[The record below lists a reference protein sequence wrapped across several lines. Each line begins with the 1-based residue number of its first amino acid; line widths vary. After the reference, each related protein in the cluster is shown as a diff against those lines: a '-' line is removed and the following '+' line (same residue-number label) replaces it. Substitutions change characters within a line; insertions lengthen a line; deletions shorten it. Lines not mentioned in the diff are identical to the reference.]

1 MTRYR
6 KPGPIPVYLGMVT
19 WGNMA
24 FMTWA
29 TMSAVYRIQEAGL
42 DPVQLILVGTVL
54 EISVFLFE
62 VPTGVIADVHSRRL
76 SLIIGYALI
85 GLGLVLEGALPVF
98 ATILVA
104 QAMWGIGFT
113 FTSGARQAWLAD
125 ELGDGTGAGQIFL
138 KGAQLEQFGALAGI
152 ALSVA
157 LATISLALPL
167 IAGGF
172 MFVALAAALVV
183 MMPELGF
190 NPTPSVNRT
199 SWREMRTT
207 FAAGLTRTRT
217 HPVLMAIIAI
227 ELFAGASSEP
237 FDRLWTLHMLEL
249 FEFPSLWGLNSLV
262 WFGVIGAAAL
272 LIGAILTWIIRKM
285 FDVDEPRIPRRL
297 LAVANAS
304 VIASTLVFA
313 LTGSF
318 VLAVSMVIATTIFRR
333 VSEPISDAWLIQHTE
348 SASRATVFS
357 LRGQVNAFAQAG
369 LGPAMG
375 VIAVMTT
382 LRRAL
387 VGTSILLAPSQVIYA
402 LIGERQRTERIQG

>member
-54 EISVFLFE
+54 ETSIFLFE

-125 ELGDGTGAGQIFL
+125 ELEDGIGAGQIFL
-138 KGAQLEQFGALAGI
+138 KGAQLEQIGALAGI
-152 ALSVA
+152 ALSVV

-167 IAGGF
+167 VVGGI
-172 MFVALAAALVV
+172 MFVTLAAALVV

-190 NPTPSVNRT
+190 NPTPSTNRT

-207 FAAGLTRTRT
+207 FAAGVTTTRT

-237 FDRLWTLHMLEL
+237 FDRLWTLHMLEI
-249 FEFPSLWGLNSLV
+249 FEFPSPWGLNSLA
-262 WFGVIGAAAL
+262 WFGVIGAGAL
-272 LIGAILTWIIRKM
+272 LIGTILTWFIRRM
-285 FDVDEPRIPRRL
+285 FDVDEPRTPRRL
-297 LAVANAS
+297 LAVTNAS

-313 LTGSF
+313 LSGSF
-318 VLAVSMVIATTIFRR
+318 ALAVSMVIATTVLRR
-333 VSEPISDAWLIQHTE
+333 ISEPVADVWLIQHTE
-348 SASRATVFS
+348 SAYRATVFS
-357 LRGQVNAFAQAG
+357 LRGQANAFAQVA

-375 VIAVMTT
+375 VLAVMTT
-382 LRRAL
+382 LRTAL
-387 VGTSILLAPSQVIYA
+387 VGASTLLAPSQVIYA
-402 LIGERQRTERIQG
+402 LLGERQRN

>member
-1 MTRYR
+1 
-6 KPGPIPVYLGMVT
+6 
-19 WGNMA
+19 
-24 FMTWA
+24 MTWA

-54 EISVFLFE
+54 ETSIFLFE

-125 ELGDGTGAGQIFL
+125 ELEDGIGAGQIFL
-138 KGAQLEQFGALAGI
+138 KGAQLEQIGALAGI
-152 ALSVA
+152 ALSVV

-167 IAGGF
+167 VVGGI
-172 MFVALAAALVV
+172 MFVTLAAALGV

-190 NPTPSVNRT
+190 NPTPSTNRT

-207 FAAGLTRTRT
+207 FAAGITTTRT

-272 LIGAILTWIIRKM
+272 LIGTILTWVIRTM
-285 FDVDEPRIPRRL
+285 FDVDEPRTPRRL
-297 LAVANAS
+297 LAVVNAS

-313 LTGSF
+313 LSGNF
-318 VLAVSMVIATTIFRR
+318 ALAVSMVIATTILRR
-333 VSEPISDAWLIQHTE
+333 VSEPIADAWLIQHTE

-357 LRGQVNAFAQAG
+357 LRGQANAFAQAA

-382 LRRAL
+382 LRTSL

-402 LIGERQRTERIQG
+402 LLGERQRN

>member
-1 MTRYR
+1 
-6 KPGPIPVYLGMVT
+6 
-19 WGNMA
+19 
-24 FMTWA
+24 MTWA

-54 EISVFLFE
+54 ETSIFLFE

-125 ELGDGTGAGQIFL
+125 ELEDGIGAGQIFL
-138 KGAQLEQFGALAGI
+138 KGAQLEQIGALAGI
-152 ALSVA
+152 ALSVV

-167 IAGGF
+167 VVGGI
-172 MFVALAAALVV
+172 MFVTLAAALGV

-190 NPTPSVNRT
+190 NPTPSTNRT

-207 FAAGLTRTRT
+207 FAAGVTTTRT

-237 FDRLWTLHMLEL
+237 FDRLWTLHMLEI

-272 LIGAILTWIIRKM
+272 LIGTILTWVIRTM
-285 FDVDEPRIPRRL
+285 FDVDEPRTPRRL
-297 LAVANAS
+297 LAVVNAS

-313 LTGSF
+313 LSGNF
-318 VLAVSMVIATTIFRR
+318 ALAVSMVIATTILRR
-333 VSEPISDAWLIQHTE
+333 VSEPIADAWLIQHTE

-357 LRGQVNAFAQAG
+357 LRGQANAFAQAA

-382 LRRAL
+382 LRTSL

-402 LIGERQRTERIQG
+402 LLGERQRN

>member
-54 EISVFLFE
+54 ETSIFLFE

-125 ELGDGTGAGQIFL
+125 ELEDGIGAGQIFL
-138 KGAQLEQFGALAGI
+138 KGAQLEQIGALAGI
-152 ALSVA
+152 ALSVV

-167 IAGGF
+167 VVGGI
-172 MFVALAAALVV
+172 MFVTLAAALGV

-190 NPTPSVNRT
+190 NPTPSTNRT

-207 FAAGLTRTRT
+207 FAAGLTTTRT

-272 LIGAILTWIIRKM
+272 LIGTILTWVIRTM
-285 FDVDEPRIPRRL
+285 FDVDEPRTPRRL
-297 LAVANAS
+297 LAVVNAS

-313 LTGSF
+313 LSGNF
-318 VLAVSMVIATTIFRR
+318 ALAVSMVIATTILRR

-357 LRGQVNAFAQAG
+357 LRGQANAFAQAA

-382 LRRAL
+382 LRTSL

-402 LIGERQRTERIQG
+402 LLGERQRN

>member
-1 MTRYR
+1 
-6 KPGPIPVYLGMVT
+6 
-19 WGNMA
+19 
-24 FMTWA
+24 MTWA

-42 DPVQLILVGTVL
+42 DPVRLILVGTVL
-54 EISVFLFE
+54 ETSIFLFE

-125 ELGDGTGAGQIFL
+125 ELEDGIGAGQIFL
-138 KGAQLEQFGALAGI
+138 KGAQLEQIGALAGI
-152 ALSVA
+152 ALSVV
-157 LATISLALPL
+157 LATISVALPL
-167 IAGGF
+167 VVGGI
-172 MFVALAAALVV
+172 MYVTLAAALVV

-190 NPTPSVNRT
+190 NPTPSTNRT

-207 FAAGLTRTRT
+207 FAAGVTTTRT

-237 FDRLWTLHMLEL
+237 FDRLWTLHMLEI

-272 LIGAILTWIIRKM
+272 LIGTILTWVIRTM
-285 FDVDEPRIPRRL
+285 FDVDEPRTPRRL
-297 LAVANAS
+297 LAVVNAS

-313 LTGSF
+313 LSGNF
-318 VLAVSMVIATTIFRR
+318 ALAVSMVIATTILRR
-333 VSEPISDAWLIQHTE
+333 VSEPIADAWLIQHTE

-357 LRGQVNAFAQAG
+357 LRGQANAFAQAA

-375 VIAVMTT
+375 VIAIMTT

>member
-1 MTRYR
+1 
-6 KPGPIPVYLGMVT
+6 
-19 WGNMA
+19 
-24 FMTWA
+24 MTWA

-42 DPVQLILVGTVL
+42 DPVQLILVGPVL
-54 EISVFLFE
+54 ETSIFLFE

-125 ELGDGTGAGQIFL
+125 ELEDGIGAGQIFL
-138 KGAQLEQFGALAGI
+138 KGAQLEQIGALAGI
-152 ALSVA
+152 ALSVV

-167 IAGGF
+167 VVGGI
-172 MFVALAAALVV
+172 MFVTLAAAIVV

-190 NPTPSVNRT
+190 NPAPSTNRT
-199 SWREMRTT
+199 SWREMRTP
-207 FAAGLTRTRT
+207 FAAGVTTTRT
-217 HPVLMAIIAI
+217 HPVLMANIAI

-237 FDRLWTLHMLEL
+237 FDRLWTLHMLEI

-272 LIGAILTWIIRKM
+272 LIGTILTWVIRTM
-285 FDVDEPRIPRRL
+285 FDVDEPRTPRRL
-297 LAVANAS
+297 LAVVNAS

-313 LTGSF
+313 LSGNF
-318 VLAVSMVIATTIFRR
+318 ALAVSMVIATTILRR
-333 VSEPISDAWLIQHTE
+333 VSEPIADAWLIQHTE

-357 LRGQVNAFAQAG
+357 LRGQANAFAQAA

-375 VIAVMTT
+375 VFAIMAT

>member
-1 MTRYR
+1 
-6 KPGPIPVYLGMVT
+6 
-19 WGNMA
+19 
-24 FMTWA
+24 MTWA

-54 EISVFLFE
+54 ETSIFLFE

-125 ELGDGTGAGQIFL
+125 ELEDGIGAGQIFL
-138 KGAQLEQFGALAGI
+138 KGAQLEQIGALAGI
-152 ALSVA
+152 ALSVV

-167 IAGGF
+167 VVGGI
-172 MFVALAAALVV
+172 MFVTLAAALVV

-190 NPTPSVNRT
+190 NPTPSTNRT

-207 FAAGLTRTRT
+207 FAAGVTTTRT

-237 FDRLWTLHMLEL
+237 FDRLWTLHMLEI
-249 FEFPSLWGLNSLV
+249 FEFPSLWGLNSLI

-272 LIGAILTWIIRKM
+272 LIGTILTWVIRTM
-285 FDVDEPRIPRRL
+285 FDVDEPRTPRRL
-297 LAVANAS
+297 LAVVNAS

-313 LTGSF
+313 LSGNF
-318 VLAVSMVIATTIFRR
+318 ALAVSMVIATTVLRR
-333 VSEPISDAWLIQHTE
+333 ISEPVADVWLIQHTE
-348 SASRATVFS
+348 SAYRATVFS
-357 LRGQVNAFAQAG
+357 LRGQANAFAQVA

-375 VIAVMTT
+375 VLAVMTT
-382 LRRAL
+382 LRTAL
-387 VGTSILLAPSQVIYA
+387 VGASTLLAPSQVIYA
-402 LIGERQRTERIQG
+402 LLGERQRN

>member
-1 MTRYR
+1 
-6 KPGPIPVYLGMVT
+6 
-19 WGNMA
+19 
-24 FMTWA
+24 MTWA

-54 EISVFLFE
+54 ETSIFLFE

-125 ELGDGTGAGQIFL
+125 ELEDGIGAGQIFL
-138 KGAQLEQFGALAGI
+138 KGAQLEQIGALAGI
-152 ALSVA
+152 ALSVV

-167 IAGGF
+167 VVGGI
-172 MFVALAAALVV
+172 MFVTLAAALVV

-190 NPTPSVNRT
+190 NPTPSTNRT

-207 FAAGLTRTRT
+207 FAAGVTTTRT

-237 FDRLWTLHMLEL
+237 FDRLWTLHMLEI

-272 LIGAILTWIIRKM
+272 LIGTILTWVIRTM
-285 FDVDEPRIPRRL
+285 FDVDEPRTPRRL
-297 LAVANAS
+297 LAVVNAS

-313 LTGSF
+313 LSGNF
-318 VLAVSMVIATTIFRR
+318 ALAVSMVIATTILRR
-333 VSEPISDAWLIQHTE
+333 VSEPIADAWLIQHTE

-357 LRGQVNAFAQAG
+357 LRGQANAFAQAA

-375 VIAVMTT
+375 VIAIMTT

-402 LIGERQRTERIQG
+402 LLGERQRN

>member
-19 WGNMA
+19 WGSMA

-54 EISVFLFE
+54 ETSIFLFE
-62 VPTGVIADVHSRRL
+62 VPTGVIADVYSRRL

-125 ELGDGTGAGQIFL
+125 ELEDGIGAGQIFL
-138 KGAQLEQFGALAGI
+138 KGAQLEQIGALAGI
-152 ALSVA
+152 ALSVV

-167 IAGGF
+167 VVGGI
-172 MFVALAAALVV
+172 MFVTLAAALVV

-190 NPTPSVNRT
+190 NPTPSTNRT

-207 FAAGLTRTRT
+207 FAAGVTTTRT

-237 FDRLWTLHMLEL
+237 FDRLWTLHMLEI

-272 LIGAILTWIIRKM
+272 LIGTILTWVIRTM
-285 FDVDEPRIPRRL
+285 FDVDEPRTPRRL
-297 LAVANAS
+297 LAVVNAS

-313 LTGSF
+313 LSGNF
-318 VLAVSMVIATTIFRR
+318 ALAVSMVIATTILRR
-333 VSEPISDAWLIQHTE
+333 VSEPIADAWLIQHTE

-357 LRGQVNAFAQAG
+357 LRGQANAFAQAA